1 MIPPVRVPANFGRE
15 LINSPVHGNL
25 VLNLRDG
32 SVLRV
37 NSVIMSLN
45 SPVIGNMTTNLCQSS
60 LEMDDFSVEAVHCF
74 VDAMYSGESEML
86 ERVNFEDVNKMA
98 HVFGVGWFR
107 KKCLKFFK
115 THVLNFEKNSY
126 EEILFA
132 CEIASRANFNLKQ
145 SKFVGLFVRNMT
157 SRNIG
162 KRVFLRKYMSNFAEL
177 SKRQIDISIQI
188 AGREL
193 NIMFD
198 CLISYLTF
206 GLIYTGFDENSL
218 YLLEQVD
225 MRLFQRKYPDQFVEV
240 VDLMTELSGGSE
252 SSKVKELVEKVVKLK
267 SEGVAGG
274 SDEVL
279 EDSQCSGDSED
290 SDDED
295 VQEGF
300 RHIAI
305 QTDEVKTGWIQ
316 PVRGTTYPLLPDEP
330 VQLITTDNELQKRID
345 VYYTLPVEGSTDE
358 RWFAMRCENKDTSQW
373 SYYIGWCTVERW
385 NTQFLNS
392 VPPDKVKHWIITK
405 TCTHLKVVCNNVTVL
420 SFNFAIDYSPGNETD
435 HQSWLRRCSNL
446 RFLSY
451 YKMTNILLRTVS

>member
-1 MIPPVRVPANFGRE
+1 MIPPVRVPANFGRK

-45 SPVIGNMTTNLCQSS
+45 SPVIGNITTNLCQSS

-74 VDAMYSGESEML
+74 VDAMYSGESKML
-86 ERVNFEDVNKMA
+86 DRVNFEDVNKMA

-107 KKCLKFFK
+107 RKCLKFFK
-115 THVLNFEKNSY
+115 TDVLNFENNSF

-132 CEIASRANFNLKQ
+132 CEIASRANFNLNQ
-145 SKFVGLFVRNMT
+145 SKFVGLFVRNMN

-162 KRVFLRKYMSNFAEL
+162 KRVFLRKYMSDLAGL
-177 SKRQIDISIQI
+177 SKRQINMAIQI

-193 NIMFD
+193 NILFD

-206 GLIYTGFDENSL
+206 GLKYTGFDENSL

-225 MRLFQRKYPDQFVEV
+225 MSLFQQRYPDQFVEV
-240 VDLMTELSGGSE
+240 VDLITELSGGSE
-252 SSKVKELVEKVVKLK
+252 SGKVKELLEKVVKLR

-279 EDSQCSGDSED
+279 EDSQFSEGSED
-290 SDDED
+290 SNDED
-295 VQEGF
+295 VQEGC
-300 RHIAI
+300 RHVAI
-305 QTDEVKTGWIQ
+305 QTDEVNSGWIQ
-316 PVRGTTYPLLPDEP
+316 PVSNTDYPLLPDEP
-330 VQLITTDNELQKRID
+330 VQFITTDNELQKHIG
-345 VYYTLPVEGSTDE
+345 VYYTLPGEGRTDE
-358 RWFAMRCENKDTSQW
+358 RMFIMRCENINTSQW
-373 SYYIGWCTVERW
+373 SYLIEGYTVFSF
-385 NTQFLNS
+385 NTQYLDS

-420 SFNFAIDYSPGNETD
+420 SFNFATDHSPGHETS
-435 HQSWLRRCSNL
+435 HQIWLRRCGNL
-446 RFLSY
+446 RFVSFF
-451 YKMTNILLRTVS
+451 KMTNILLRTVS